1 MYNYINISYRGI
13 QGETAKME
21 GVVKKYR
28 LSIYILTKE
37 CCQRENNHIKKL
49 YRKEQKKHEEKI

>member
-1 MYNYINISYRGI
+1 MMYNYINISYRGI

-28 LSIYILTKE
+28 LSIYILLFYRFYQ
-37 CCQRENNHIKKL
+37 CYIK
-49 YRKEQKKHEEKI
+49 IGGVFCV